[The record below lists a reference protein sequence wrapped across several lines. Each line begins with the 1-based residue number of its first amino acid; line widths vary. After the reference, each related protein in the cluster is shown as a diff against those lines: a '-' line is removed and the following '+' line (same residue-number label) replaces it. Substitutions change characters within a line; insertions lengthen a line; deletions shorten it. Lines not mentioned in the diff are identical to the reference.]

1 MFQTFFFSHFI
12 NISREWAPLTAI
24 INHHGEALFMN
35 VMRLFGSST
44 SPTRS
49 SSSSVD
55 HYVDIIFA
63 FNKKYFD
70 NLRQWM
76 NAFVLLDNFPS
87 QHVTKEQ
94 KQNFSQLV
102 LRERVN
108 KRKLGEIVKEFSL
121 VSDHI
126 Q

>member
-1 MFQTFFFSHFI
+1 MIIKIVGDCILQLRKFIVMFFSHFI

-24 INHHGEALFMN
+24 VNHHGEALFMN
-35 VMRLFGSST
+35 VMRLFGSAS

-76 NAFVLLDNFPS
+76 NAFVQVKFPS
-87 QHVTKEQ
+87 QWIL
-94 KQNFSQLV
+94 F
-102 LRERVN
+102 
-108 KRKLGEIVKEFSL
+108 
-121 VSDHI
+121 
-126 Q
+126 